1 MAYDSNVQYT
11 PMIQVWMVY
20 ATHLWDVIEEK
31 NGISC
36 KDNSKNG
43 VIKYTWVVKWVRMRI
58 YQEG

>member
-1 MAYDSNVQYT
+1 
-11 PMIQVWMVY
+11 MVY

>member
-31 NGISC
+31 KLESPAKI
-36 KDNSKNG
+36 
-43 VIKYTWVVKWVRMRI
+43 IVKMV
-58 YQEG
+58 